1 MAGGAG
7 RHLVYHAGAQSR
19 PISLETRVLTS
30 GKRQKARR
38 HPSRRLT
45 SPHDLTLVYPTAT
58 LDEASRRISLLYQN
72 IISKDADDEDR
83 EQIDDS
89 ESDGADRE
97 ILLTRDYDG
106 VDFDIQRPSKKSV
119 NAAALAS
126 ASGLPS
132 FLLTSQSQPLQA
144 TYETQETAYS
154 DDVKASSTITRFPN
168 FQIILHSIT
177 SLSSLGSAAIE
188 QHQIQNQARQRRA
201 HKSLPSSKLKAQT
214 PSK

>member
-1 MAGGAG
+1 LGTIFLILISISSWYYRVFLGA
-7 RHLVYHAGAQSR
+7 
-19 PISLETRVLTS
+19 PLTS
-30 GKRQKARR
+30 DLARDPSSYVWKTTKSTPTPFSPSYVPPR
-38 HPSRRLT
+38 PHP
-45 SPHDLTLVYPTAT
+45 
-58 LDEASRRISLLYQN
+58 ASRRISLLYQN

-106 VDFDIQRPSKKSV
+106 
-119 NAAALAS
+119 
-126 ASGLPS
+126 
-132 FLLTSQSQPLQA
+132 SQPLQA

-177 SLSSLGSAAIE
+177 SLSSLVVAILAVE
-188 QHQIQNQARQRRA
+188 GPDTVKVKTGPCAGQQVSILKLILGDEEGCSVRRVGVLVMWFEDLA
-201 HKSLPSSKLKAQT
+201 GVGHSCGR
-214 PSK
+214 